1 MVPRIAKRG
10 CSFKGAGAYYLHDK
24 GTQTAER
31 VAWSHTLNLP
41 TDDPERAMRL
51 MAWTDMHAAD
61 LKRASGVSMAGREQT
76 AGNVYAYSLSWHEEQ
91 RPDKAAMLAAAAVT
105 LERLGLSQ
113 HQAVIVAHGDTAHP
127 HAHIIVNL
135 VHPETGR
142 AANVRQDRRKLS
154 AWASEYERDA
164 GAVYCRQREENAERR
179 AQGRLTKHQDER
191 LPDAPSLT
199 EIYRQCDTGKAF
211 AAALAEA
218 GYTLAHG
225 DKGRLVIVDAGGGIQ
240 NIVRQIEGATR
251 KDIEAKLSDIELAAL
266 PSAAEE
272 AARRKAEPRREEER
286 AAEPA
291 PPQQEEERRPTPPP
305 LVSEVAAVSVRRPEP
320 PTETEGER
328 RRDPHA
334 ERVQAHMRRD
344 EEAGQRERAEAA
356 QETRQPRRHGLLSH
370 IPDLQEP
377 RAALMRHIERIA
389 AHMQRFAQRMRGEY
403 ATHDDNRRKRECFRL
418 EYSRAAEREKEQE
431 RQQEQ
436 KKQRTRS
443 RSR

>member
-1 MVPRIAKRG
+1 MVPRVAKRG
-10 CSFKGAGAYYLHDK
+10 RSFKGAGAYYLHDK
-24 GTQTAER
+24 GAQTAER
-31 VAWSHTLNLP
+31 VAWAHTLNLP
-41 TDDPERAMRL
+41 TDDPEKAMRL

-113 HQAVIVAHGDTAHP
+113 HQVVIVAHGDTAHP

-142 AANVRQDRRKLS
+142 AANVRQDQRKLS

-218 GYTLAHG
+218 GYTLANG
-225 DKGRLVIVDAGGGIQ
+225 DKGRLVVVDAGGGIQ

-251 KDIEAKLSDIELAAL
+251 KDIEAKLSDIVLAVL

-291 PPQQEEERRPTPPP
+291 PPP

-334 ERVQAHMRRD
+334 ERAQAHMRRD
-344 EEAGQRERAEAA
+344 EEANGQEREEAA
-356 QETRQPRRHGLLSH
+356 KETRQPRRHGLLSR

-377 RAALMRHIERIA
+377 RAAIMRHIERIA

-403 ATHDDNRRKRECFRL
+403 ATHDDNRRKRERFRL
-418 EYSRAAEREKEQE
+418 EYSRDAEREKEHE